1 MKARPSSSTTRS
13 ARSAP
18 RPLPWAYSLNT
29 IDPTEMAAVE
39 AMLTALA
46 QAVRRSRR
54 TCSRRFVPWT
64 RLSIAWTGDGVQVG
78 RDNEDARYLVAT
90 DGGELW
96 IDSYTVAADA
106 PHREAAYAFINYI
119 TQPPRRRPET
129 EFCLFPH
136 ANDKATELV
145 IEEVRTN
152 PVIYP
157 SPRIADQARVRGQR
171 YVQQP

>member
-1 MKARPSSSTTRS
+1 MG
-13 ARSAP
+13 
-18 RPLPWAYSLNT
+18 YSLNT

-39 AMLTALA
+39 AMLTAPA
-46 QAVRRSRR
+46 AVRDLAGRAAAASCPGHPAVHRVDR
-54 TCSRRFVPWT
+54 
-64 RLSIAWTGDGVQVG
+64 DGVQVG

-90 DGGELW
+90 DGGELL

-106 PHREAAYAFINYI
+106 LHREAAYAFINYI
-119 TQPPRRRPET
+119 TQPAQAAAET
-129 EFCLFPH
+129 EPFWLFPH

-171 YVQQP
+171 HVQQP